1 MAEEEK
7 KCDDAAAAAASDD
20 APLRPSPAKVQPSF
34 TAPYG
39 PNVHVS
45 AHPVVSHKLS
55 VLRSSST
62 SPSSFRAVL
71 REITFHLGYEATAT
85 LTTREV
91 PITVPPAKKCRT
103 GAGDGDGNDHVEAT
117 GHKIKERV
125 ALIPI
130 MRSGLGM
137 VDPMLE
143 LVNDAAVHHVGM
155 YRTKSLMPVQ
165 YYNRLPR
172 ECEVDAAYV
181 LDPLIAT
188 SNTVMSVVGMLK
200 KVRKR
205 ELEFVRIVAKVDW
218 KTGSEGMR
226 RDN

>member
-1 MAEEEK
+1 MAEAMAEEEK
-7 KCDDAAAAAASDD
+7 KCDDVAAAAAD
-20 APLRPSPAKVQPSF
+20 AAALLLPSPAKVEPSF

-45 AHPVVSHKLS
+45 LHPVLSHKLS

-85 LTTREV
+85 LTTREI
-91 PITVPPAKKCRT
+91 PITVPSARGP
-103 GAGDGDGNDHVEAT
+103 GEGEHVEAT
-117 GHKIKERV
+117 GYKIKERV

-143 LVNDAAVHHVGM
+143 LVKDAAVYHVGM

-172 ECEVDAAYV
+172 KCEVDAAYV

-188 SNTVMSVVGMLK
+188 SNTVISVVGMLK
-200 KVRKR
+200 KVR
-205 ELEFVRIVAKVDW
+205 
-218 KTGSEGMR
+218 S
-226 RDN
+226 

>member
-7 KCDDAAAAAASDD
+7 KCDDATVATDAAVASDG
-20 APLRPSPAKVQPSF
+20 PLLPSPAKVLPSF

-45 AHPVVSHKLS
+45 AHPVLSHKLS

-91 PITVPPAKKCRT
+91 PITVPPAKKCR
-103 GAGDGDGNDHVEAT
+103 GDGNDHIDAT
-117 GHKIKERV
+117 GYKVKERV

-137 VDPMLE
+137 VEPMLE
-143 LVNDAAVHHVGM
+143 LVNDAAVHHIGM

-172 ECEVDAAYV
+172 ECGVDAAYV

-188 SNTVMSVVGMLK
+188 SNTVISVVGMLK
-200 KVRKR
+200 KVRSEKQKR
-205 ELEFVRIVAKVDW
+205 PRKKVVRVVSGVGPGDGAP
-218 KTGSEGMR
+218 
-226 RDN
+226 N